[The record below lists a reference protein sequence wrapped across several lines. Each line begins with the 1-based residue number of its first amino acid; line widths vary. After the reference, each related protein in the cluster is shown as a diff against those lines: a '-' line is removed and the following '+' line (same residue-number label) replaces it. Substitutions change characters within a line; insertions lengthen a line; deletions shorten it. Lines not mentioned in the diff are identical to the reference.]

1 MVASTSPIMNLS
13 IPEYGGDGKIST
25 LFPVFDESGIYVYN
39 LSMLEILESLPMTFI
54 PIFVAMDVF
63 AVLPIFISVTCEI
76 PADGRKAVIRQSIIT
91 ALAVSLIFVAVG
103 EVVFRILSISV
114 DDFKIAGGLVLL
126 VIAVLDLVRFG
137 GERRRPEDAVGV
149 VPIGVPLIVGPAVLT
164 TLIVLI
170 DHHGIF
176 PTVISLILNLAIV
189 WISFVRAEDITRMI
203 GKNGIV
209 ALSKVM
215 AILLASIA
223 VMMIRLG
230 VENLIK

>member
-1 MVASTSPIMNLS
+1 
-13 IPEYGGDGKIST
+13 
-25 LFPVFDESGIYVYN
+25 
-39 LSMLEILESLPMTFI
+39 MLEAIRNLPITFI

-63 AVLPIFISVTCEI
+63 AVLPIFIAVTSEI
-76 PADGRKAVIRQSIIT
+76 SGAEKKLIVKQSIVT
-91 ALAVSLIFVAVG
+91 ALAVSLAFVAVG
-103 EVVFRILSISV
+103 EAIFRILGITV

-126 VIAVLDLVRFG
+126 VIAVLDLLRYG
-137 GERRRPEDAVGV
+137 GERRRLEDTVGV

-170 DHHGIF
+170 DHYGIA
-176 PTVISLILNLAIV
+176 PTVISLVLNLIIV
-189 WISFVRAEDITRMI
+189 WGTFVHAEKITRLI

-209 ALSKVM
+209 ALSKIM

-230 VENLIK
+230 VEHLVK

>member
-1 MVASTSPIMNLS
+1 
-13 IPEYGGDGKIST
+13 
-25 LFPVFDESGIYVYN
+25 
-39 LSMLEILESLPMTFI
+39 MTFI

-63 AVLPIFISVTCEI
+63 AVLPIFISVTSDIEE
-76 PADGRKAVIRQSIIT
+76 DSRKMIIRQSIIT
-91 ALAVSLIFVAVG
+91 ALAVSLVFVALG
-103 EVVFRILSISV
+103 EAVFRILGITV

-137 GERRRPEDAVGV
+137 GERRKVEGSIGV

-170 DHHGIF
+170 DHHGIA
-176 PTVISLILNLAIV
+176 PTIISLILNLVIV
-189 WISFVRAEDITRMI
+189 WASFVHAEKITRLF

-230 VENLIK
+230 LENFIR

>member
-1 MVASTSPIMNLS
+1 
-13 IPEYGGDGKIST
+13 
-25 LFPVFDESGIYVYN
+25 
-39 LSMLEILESLPMTFI
+39 MLEALKNVPMTFI

-63 AVLPIFISVTCEI
+63 AVLPVFISVTTDIENSDKKI
-76 PADGRKAVIRQSIIT
+76 IVKQSIIT
-91 ALAVSLIFVAVG
+91 ALAVSLAFVAVG
-103 EVVFRILSISV
+103 EAVFSILGITV

-126 VIAVLDLVRFG
+126 VIAVLDLLRPG
-137 GERRRPEDAVGV
+137 GERRKIEDTIGV

-164 TLIVLI
+164 TLIVMN
-170 DHHGIF
+170 DHYGVA
-176 PTVISLILNLAIV
+176 PTIISLTLNLIIV
-189 WISFVRAEDITRMI
+189 WASFVQAEKIISLI

-230 VENLIK
+230 VEHLVK

>member
-1 MVASTSPIMNLS
+1 
-13 IPEYGGDGKIST
+13 
-25 LFPVFDESGIYVYN
+25 
-39 LSMLEILESLPMTFI
+39 MLEALKNLPMTFI

-63 AVLPIFISVTCEI
+63 AVLPVFISVTTDI
-76 PADGRKAVIRQSIIT
+76 DNSDKKIIVKQSIMT
-91 ALAVSLIFVAVG
+91 ALAVSLAFIAVG
-103 EVVFRILSISV
+103 EAVFSILGITV

-126 VIAVLDLVRFG
+126 VIAVLDLLG
-137 GERRRPEDAVGV
+137 SGEERRKIENTIGV

-164 TLIVLI
+164 TLIVLN
-170 DHHGIF
+170 DHYGVV
-176 PTVISLILNLAIV
+176 PTIISLVLNLIIV
-189 WISFVRAEDITRMI
+189 WASFVQAEKITMLI

-230 VENLIK
+230 VEHLVK

>member
-1 MVASTSPIMNLS
+1 
-13 IPEYGGDGKIST
+13 
-25 LFPVFDESGIYVYN
+25 
-39 LSMLEILESLPMTFI
+39 MLEVLKSLPMTFI
-54 PIFVAMDVF
+54 PLFVAMDVF
-63 AVLPIFISVTCEI
+63 AVLPIFLSVTSYIEEES
-76 PADGRKAVIRQSIIT
+76 RKTVVRHSIIT
-91 ALAVSLIFVAVG
+91 ALAVSLVFVAVG
-103 EVVFRILSISV
+103 EVVFRILGITV

-126 VIAVLDLVRFG
+126 VIAVLDLVRYG
-137 GERRRPEDAVGV
+137 GERRKVEDAVGV

-176 PTVISLILNLAIV
+176 PTVISLILNLGIV
-189 WISFVRAEDITRMI
+189 WISFVKADDITRVI
-203 GKNGIV
+203 GKNGII

>member
-1 MVASTSPIMNLS
+1 
-13 IPEYGGDGKIST
+13 
-25 LFPVFDESGIYVYN
+25 
-39 LSMLEILESLPMTFI
+39 MLEVLENLPMTFI

-63 AVLPIFISVTCEI
+63 AVLPIFISVTSETAEDQKKI
-76 PADGRKAVIRQSIIT
+76 IVKNSIIT
-91 ALAVSLIFVAVG
+91 ALAVSLAFVAVG
-103 EVVFRILSISV
+103 EVVFTILGITV

-126 VIAVLDLVRFG
+126 VIAVLDLLRYG
-137 GERRRPEDAVGV
+137 GERRKIEDTIGV

-170 DHHGIF
+170 DHYGII
-176 PTVISLILNLAIV
+176 PTIISLIINLIIV
-189 WISFVRAEDITRMI
+189 WASFVKAEVIIKLI
-203 GKNGIV
+203 GKNGII

-230 VENLIK
+230 VTNFLK